1 MVSTFKI
8 ATPKAKYSF
17 RTASV
22 LFPTLITF
30 YKIYSVFGI
39 AIKRFV
45 DAVNFVYMYV
55 LYIQVSIVISNISN
69 MLESTSYH
77 SLQKI
82 MMLQFNS
89 HSGMSK
95 WVYCGQNYLETWLW
109 FWGES

>member
-8 ATPKAKYSF
+8 ATPIAKHSF

-45 DAVNFVYMYV
+45 NAIKFVYMYV
-55 LYIQVSIVISNISN
+55 CIIYIYIYIYI
-69 MLESTSYH
+69 Y
-77 SLQKI
+77 I
-82 MMLQFNS
+82 
-89 HSGMSK
+89 
-95 WVYCGQNYLETWLW
+95 
-109 FWGES
+109 